1 MKLIILLAMA
11 GIAAGQA
18 FGGDP
23 HWHPSGPCSLSK
35 DKDIIASD
43 GSAWHC
49 ADQWN
54 RKPFLYSAAFL
65 ASSQL
70 TDALSSR
77 NRDELNPIL
86 GRSPFGARQET
97 IKASALGAVLLAE
110 WLIVRHHPEWR
121 RGFMWA
127 NYLSGGVTFAVA
139 AHNYSER

>member
-18 FGGDP
+18 FGGDAG
-23 HWHPSGPCSLSK
+23 WT
-35 DKDIIASD
+35 
-43 GSAWHC
+43 GS
-49 ADQWN
+49 N
-54 RKPFLYSAAFL
+54 KPFLYSAAFL

-86 GRSPFGARQET
+86 GRSSFGARQET

-121 RGFMWA
+121 RGFTWA